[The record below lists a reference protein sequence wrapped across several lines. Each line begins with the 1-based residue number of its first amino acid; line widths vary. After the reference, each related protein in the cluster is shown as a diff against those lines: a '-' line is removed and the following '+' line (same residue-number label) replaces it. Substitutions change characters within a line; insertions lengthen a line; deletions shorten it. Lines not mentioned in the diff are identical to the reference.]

1 MVLKYELPTMKVF
14 FANNYAYLRGG
25 SERVLFEEMQ
35 LLSTR
40 GVLSCIFSR
49 QHPENGKWSTET
61 FFPPHLEYDTGGI
74 SNKVKSAKELIYSR
88 KVASSL
94 RGLLTQESPD
104 VLHAHNI
111 YGRLTTSIFDSAN
124 QAGIPSVLTLHDYKL
139 VCPSYL
145 LMRDGQVCEL
155 CVKGSTYQCLAKR
168 CHKGRFAASAVYVG
182 EAYFTRFFKK
192 YGQVRYFICP
202 SRFLLNKHIEGGIPP
217 EKLVFIPNAI
227 DVAGFAPLFEQ
238 GKYILFVGRLS
249 REKGIKT
256 LLAAMIG
263 LNIPLKIVGD
273 GPLRSELETMVL
285 QDKGITDVSFE
296 GFRSGE
302 ELTSLFRNAS
312 FLVFP
317 SEWYENAPMTILEAY
332 GYGKPVIGADIGG
345 IPEMIV
351 DGETGLLFPPG
362 NAEALRQQIEYLW
375 SRPSL
380 SRDMGKRAR
389 QRVEEVYNADIH
401 LEKLLEVYRS
411 AIA

>member
-1 MVLKYELPTMKVF
+1 MKVL

-25 SERVLFEEMQ
+25 SERVLLDEMQ
-35 LLSTR
+35 MLKVH
-40 GVLSCIFSR
+40 GVPSCIFSR
-49 QHPENGKWSTET
+49 QHPENSKWSTEN
-61 FFPPHLEYDTGGI
+61 FFPPHLEYDSVGI

-88 KVASSL
+88 EVANRL
-94 RGLLTQESPD
+94 RDLLIQESPD
-104 VLHAHNI
+104 ILHAHNI
-111 YGRLTTSIFDSAN
+111 YGRLTSSIFDTAN

-145 LMRDGQVCEL
+145 LMRDGHVCEL
-155 CVKGSTYQCLAKR
+155 CVKDSAYQCLAKR
-168 CHKGRFAASAVYVG
+168 CHKGSFAASAVYVA
-182 EAYFTRFFKK
+182 EAYFTHFFKK

-227 DVAGFAPLFEQ
+227 DVSGFEPLFEQ

-256 LLAAMIG
+256 LLTSMIG

-273 GPLRSELETMVL
+273 GPLRNELETMV
-285 QDKGITDVSFE
+285 QYKGITGVSFE
-296 GFRSGE
+296 GYRSGE

-351 DGETGLLFPPG
+351 DGETGFLFPPG
-362 NAEALRQQIEYLW
+362 DAEVLRQEIGHLW
-375 SRPSL
+375 SQPNL
-380 SRDMGKRAR
+380 SCDLGKRAR

-411 AIA
+411 AVA